1 MVLSSAPR
9 FVVLG
14 GAGAIGRIIVRDL
27 FESNRKNEILVA
39 DYDHEGAHNICR
51 SYRSRRVSHG
61 FGDARDPATL
71 ASLLAGYSIVI
82 NCTRHQFNLN
92 VMQAALRAH
101 VHYID
106 LGGLFLWTRRQLRVK
121 RPFAEAGLIA
131 VLGMGCAPGLTNVMA
146 ATAASQLERVESIR
160 IRVGGIDFNA
170 RDGDFA
176 FPYSAQTIIEEL
188 TLPPWKWSGG
198 RFVQTEPRS
207 GWESIDFGTP
217 VGRMS
222 VVMTRHSEIATLPL
236 RIRNKGLRYAD
247 FKVGFDRSFV
257 QEVMKRFRAGW
268 SVRDFEALPASRSA
282 PNDYEI
288 TRVIV
293 RGGKHRIV
301 MDCHARSNAKWHASA
316 GDMDTACPASIVA
329 QMVAGGSICKPGVW
343 APEDIVPADQLFE
356 ECRKRGLKFLKTT
369 DEGTTKTQKH
379 KERPHQ

>member
-1 MVLSSAPR
+1 MVLSGAPR

-39 DYDHEGAHNICR
+39 DYDREGAR
-51 SYRSRRVSHG
+51 KVAKGYRSPRVSHG
-61 FGDARDPATL
+61 FGDARDPANL
-71 ASLLAGYSIVI
+71 ASLLAGCSVVI

-92 VMQAALRAH
+92 VMQAALSAH
-101 VHYID
+101 VHYLD
-106 LGGLFLWTRRQLRVK
+106 LGGLFLWTRRQLRLK
-121 RPFAEAGLIA
+121 RRFGGAGLIA

-146 ATAASQLERVESIR
+146 ATAASQLDRVESIR

-170 RDGDFA
+170 REGDFV

-198 RFVQTEPRS
+198 RLVQGEPRS
-207 GWESIDFGTP
+207 GWEWIDFGAP
-217 VGRMS
+217 VGRIS

-236 RIRNKGLRYAD
+236 RFKKKGLRYAD

-257 QEVMKRFRAGW
+257 QEVMKQFRAGW
-268 SVRDFEALPASRSA
+268 SIRDFEALPASRSA

-293 RGGKHRIV
+293 RGGKHTVV
-301 MDCHARSNAKWHASA
+301 MECHARSSAKWHASA
-316 GDMDTACPASIVA
+316 GDIDTACPASIVA
-329 QMVAGGSICKPGVW
+329 QMIAVGTIRKPGVW
-343 APEDIVPADQLFE
+343 APEDVVPADLLFG
-356 ECRKRGLKFLKTT
+356 ECGKRGMRFK
-369 DEGTTKTQKH
+369 EGK
-379 KERPHQ
+379 